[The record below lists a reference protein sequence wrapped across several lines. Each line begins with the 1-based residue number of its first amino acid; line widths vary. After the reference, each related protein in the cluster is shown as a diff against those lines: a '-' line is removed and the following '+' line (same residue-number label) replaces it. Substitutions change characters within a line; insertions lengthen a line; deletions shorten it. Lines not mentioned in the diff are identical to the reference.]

1 MQKIHLFKK
10 DVKTTISK
18 HALLALTNSFIIL
31 RPSCNHYRDIIMHKL
46 TLSFI
51 SLIFSMP
58 LWASSN
64 LDFSTMPIAKPP
76 EVAAKAYIL
85 QDFNSGQILAGHDID
100 MQVEPASLTK
110 MMTIYVLDVELAR
123 GTLSPDTTAIVSEN
137 AWRTEGSRMF
147 LDLNTEVPLKD
158 LQLGVIIQSG
168 NDASVAIAERV
179 AGSETAFAD
188 MMNYQANLLGMSNSH
203 FVNATGLPDPNHY
216 TTARDMATLAR
227 AMIKNFPESYQI
239 YQQKEFFYNNIKQHN
254 RNLLLYRDPS
264 VDGIKTGHTSSAGYC
279 LVASAL
285 RDNMRLIAVVLG
297 TESDS
302 ARAEQAQTLLNYG
315 FRTFKTEELAQKN
328 QVIKDVHIYKGQKNT
343 LPIGFGDNA
352 FVTVPRGKSN
362 IETEVRVKTPLV
374 APITAGTPVGTMQVK
389 LNNEVISE
397 LPVVALETI
406 EQGSLWRRFIDS
418 IKLIFKDILG

>member
-1 MQKIHLFKK
+1 MNIMRNF
-10 DVKTTISK
+10 
-18 HALLALTNSFIIL
+18 ALT
-31 RPSCNHYRDIIMHKL
+31 
-46 TLSFI
+46 
-51 SLIFSMP
+51 LIGLFFSAP
-58 LWASSN
+58 LFATTN

-76 EVAAKAYIL
+76 ELAANAYIL
-85 QDFNSGQILAGHDID
+85 QDFHSGQILAGHNID
-100 MQVEPASLTK
+100 TQVEPASLTK

-123 GTLSPDTTAIVSEN
+123 GTLSPDTTALVSEY

-147 LDLNTEVPLKD
+147 LDLGTEVPLKD

-179 AGSETAFAD
+179 AGTEAAFAE
-188 MMNYQANLLGMSNSH
+188 MMNYQANLLGMKNSH
-203 FVNATGLPDPNHY
+203 FTNATGLPDPQHY
-216 TTARDMATLAR
+216 TTAHDMATLAR
-227 AMIKNFPESYQI
+227 AMIKNFPESYTM

-254 RNLLLYRDPS
+254 RNLLLYRDPT

-279 LVASAL
+279 LVASAV
-285 RDNMRLIAVVLG
+285 RNNMRLIAVVLG

-315 FRTFKTEELAQKN
+315 FRTFKTQELAQKN
-328 QVIKDVHIYKGQKNT
+328 QVINEAVIWKGQKNT
-343 LPIGFGDNA
+343 LPIGFADDA
-352 FVTVPRGKSN
+352 YVTIPQSKST
-362 IETEVRVKTPLV
+362 IETAISVKSPLI
-374 APITAGTPVGTMQVK
+374 APIQAGTPVGVMQVK

-418 IKLIFKDILG
+418 IKLFFKNII